1 MAFNVILMIII
12 MIISDKKIVF
22 KGCFW
27 PEGTTNIFK
36 INISLINSTRA
47 FDWCINCHTWSG
59 VDLEIWKSSTL
70 KKKTSRRVAKFLK
83 NKKVT

>member
-22 KGCFW
+22 KGYFW

-47 FDWCINCHTWSG
+47 FDWCINCHTW
-59 VDLEIWKSSTL
+59 
-70 KKKTSRRVAKFLK
+70 
-83 NKKVT
+83 